1 MTRIVRDRSSPLQS
15 ANKTTPEEPD
25 SLRQTQTRGQ
35 RPGAASTQKPK
46 SLNLHNDVSFAGG
59 ARHTTTQTQT
69 QTPDNARRRTTKR
82 SRLRPRARLARPLR
96 PRLPALSRLMLDDE
110 ARRSLEE
117 EAIALV
123 NLSNPKKLIID
134 SEDAHSALVL
144 TPCHQHNDS
153 HTALD
158 VDGAAGTAMT
168 GGGAIHPLLQIKAN
182 LIARRDGKMAARK
195 LNIRDQNDKD
205 ACVSMELYVQADTGV
220 THKDKR
226 GRTVASS
233 ASLGLTAM
241 SEENPVDDS
250 NISMKSL
257 LVTLKKKRRLHPK
270 EETKPSV
277 DEAGTP
283 PPAEADA
290 VDATKLPSF
299 RSVFESPLQPPA
311 SASSAAGSS
320 TQQLPPAL
328 TPMELKCKYRTGKCS
343 NVRALKSCG
352 DYHNLCNYHRLRA
365 NANQRKLDRK
375 KKVQR
380 QQLSTSSAS
389 ACTSAASSPTAVGSS
404 PISAVPSSAAAAA
417 ALASL
422 PTSLGVKPEQ
432 RQFEVATLLPYYA
445 AAPAAVESSQ
455 NSLRPKE
462 EDACTSY

>member
-1 MTRIVRDRSSPLQS
+1 
-15 ANKTTPEEPD
+15 
-25 SLRQTQTRGQ
+25 
-35 RPGAASTQKPK
+35 
-46 SLNLHNDVSFAGG
+46 
-59 ARHTTTQTQT
+59 
-69 QTPDNARRRTTKR
+69 
-82 SRLRPRARLARPLR
+82 
-96 PRLPALSRLMLDDE
+96 MLDDE

-134 SEDAHSALVL
+134 SEDAHGALVL

-153 HTALD
+153 HAARAD
-158 VDGAAGTAMT
+158 ADSAAGTAASSMT

-205 ACVSMELYVQADTGV
+205 ACVSMELFVQADTGV
-220 THKDKR
+220 ARKDKR
-226 GRTVASS
+226 GRTVAAS
-233 ASLGLTAM
+233 ASLELAAV

-270 EETKPSV
+270 EETKPTSA

-283 PPAEADA
+283 PPTEADA
-290 VDATKLPSF
+290 IDSTKLPSF

-311 SASSAAGSS
+311 SASSAAGSA
-320 TQQLPPAL
+320 TQQQPPAL

-404 PISAVPSSAAAAA
+404 PISAAPSSAAAAA

-422 PTSLGVKPEQ
+422 PTSLGTKQEQ
-432 RQFEVATLLPYYA
+432 RQQFEVATLLPYYA
-445 AAPAAVESSQ
+445 AAPAAAVESSSQ

>member
-1 MTRIVRDRSSPLQS
+1 
-15 ANKTTPEEPD
+15 
-25 SLRQTQTRGQ
+25 
-35 RPGAASTQKPK
+35 
-46 SLNLHNDVSFAGG
+46 
-59 ARHTTTQTQT
+59 
-69 QTPDNARRRTTKR
+69 
-82 SRLRPRARLARPLR
+82 
-96 PRLPALSRLMLDDE
+96 MLDDE
-110 ARRSLEE
+110 TRRSLEE

-134 SEDAHSALVL
+134 SEDAHGALVL

-153 HTALD
+153 HLD
-158 VDGAAGTAMT
+158 RADTDGTAGTATSSMT

-205 ACVSMELYVQADTGV
+205 ACVSMEVIVQAETGG
-220 THKDKR
+220 TRTDKR
-226 GRTVASS
+226 GRTVAAS
-233 ASLGLTAM
+233 ASLELSAVT
-241 SEENPVDDS
+241 EENPVDDS

-270 EETKPSV
+270 EETKPSA

-283 PPAEADA
+283 PPTEADA
-290 VDATKLPSF
+290 VDTKLPSF

-311 SASSAAGSS
+311 SASSAAASS
-320 TQQLPPAL
+320 TQPPAL

-404 PISAVPSSAAAAA
+404 PISAPSSAAAAA

-422 PTSLGVKPEQ
+422 PTSLGAKHEQ
-432 RQFEVATLLPYYA
+432 RQFEVATLLPYYG
-445 AAPAAVESSQ
+445 APAAAAGVESSSQ
-455 NSLRPKE
+455 NSLRPQE